1 MNFLDFI
8 SQNIEIILIVV
19 VIVFLFW
26 NVFLEIR
33 LKKERKRTTI
43 FFKGKKAEDLEEIVS
58 EILKKQRDTE
68 DKIKEILERIIKLDN
83 VALCSIQKVGI
94 VRFNPFQE
102 TGGNQSFSLAFL
114 NQKDDGVV
122 VSSYHSK
129 EGTRIYT
136 KPIRNGDSKFPLAK
150 EEERA
155 IKKAIA
161 R

>member
-8 SQNIEIILIVV
+8 SQNVEIILIVV
-19 VIVFLFW
+19 VVIFLFW
-26 NVFLEIR
+26 NVFLEMR
-33 LKKERKRTTI
+33 LKRERERTTG
-43 FFKGKKAEDLEEIVS
+43 FFKGKKAEDLEEIIS
-58 EILKKQRDTE
+58 EILKKQRNTE
-68 DKIKEILERIIKLDN
+68 DKIKEILERIIKLDK

-102 TGGNQSFSLAFL
+102 TGGNQSFSLVLL

-136 KPIRNGDSKFPLAK
+136 KPIRNGDSKFPLSK